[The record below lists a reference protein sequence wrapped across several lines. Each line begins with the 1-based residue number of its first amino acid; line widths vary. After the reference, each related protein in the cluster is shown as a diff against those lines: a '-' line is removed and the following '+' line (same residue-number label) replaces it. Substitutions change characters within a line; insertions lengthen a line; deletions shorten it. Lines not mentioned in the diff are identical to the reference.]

1 MTFGTGEK
9 AFTGEVIGVVG
20 SVRYGALAEDPI
32 AATYFWFPQRPGRDL
47 SIVVRTVGN
56 PLDASGP
63 LAAEVRAIDPNQPV
77 ADIRLLRDFLS
88 SDLSQSR
95 FTLWLLAGFAAAAL
109 TLAAIGLYGVI
120 AFGVSRRRQEIGLR
134 LALGARRTDVLRM
147 VMARGLWLTTAGLLL
162 GAGAALAL
170 GRVMTSLLYGIAPTD
185 PATLAAVAAVL
196 GGVAAAATL
205 VPAFAATRVDPA
217 TALRSE

>member
-1 MTFGTGEK
+1 
-9 AFTGEVIGVVG
+9 
-20 SVRYGALAEDPI
+20 
-32 AATYFWFPQRPGRDL
+32 
-47 SIVVRTVGN
+47 
-56 PLDASGP
+56 
-63 LAAEVRAIDPNQPV
+63 VRAIDPNQPV